1 MTPQNVSLD
10 PLDKIKIYLEH
21 FRTPKYTPKYFFQPR
36 AIFCDFL
43 KFIKKSYII
52 KLCMAMILL
61 IRVFYGP
68 PATQK
73 LFAIFFRI
81 SDTMAAILA

>member
-1 MTPQNVSLD
+1 M
-10 PLDKIKIYLEH
+10 
-21 FRTPKYTPKYFFQPR
+21 
-36 AIFCDFL
+36 AIV
-43 KFIKKSYII
+43 
-52 KLCMAMILL
+52 LL